1 LDLSSDR
8 ILDDDVIINVRVF
21 TSSNRYSCQTAT
33 KLYFLDRFS
42 KNAQKPNF
50 MKIRPVGA
58 ELFHA
63 DGGTGGH
70 DEANSGFSPFWEC
83 A

>member
-1 LDLSSDR
+1 
-8 ILDDDVIINVRVF
+8 
-21 TSSNRYSCQTAT
+21 
-33 KLYFLDRFS
+33 
-42 KNAQKPNF
+42 

-63 DGGTGGH
+63 DRRTDGH
-70 DEANSGFSPFWEC
+70 GEANSGFSQLCER